1 MQNLCALRFITP
13 SSFTVLLHTRWQL
26 KQLFSRCMLSNWYE
40 YRCQNTPAYTPN
52 TSTNTLPILWLQT
65 RCWFNTQLTQ
75 KQNATSIKIEIN
87 LKVSAMESVCNLLFF
102 DPLLSSLAD
111 GLACIWHGK
120 ALNLDYIFL
129 RDFSFRI
136 TGTRARW
143 MTLRKEQLPSG
154 WNTRW

>member
-1 MQNLCALRFITP
+1 
-13 SSFTVLLHTRWQL
+13 
-26 KQLFSRCMLSNWYE
+26 MLSNWYE

-102 DPLLSSLAD
+102 DPFLSSLAD

-129 RDFSFRI
+129 RDFFLELQALGQDGWHLGKSNCRAGGIPDDRVDEFFHVKFMRI
-136 TGTRARW
+136 G
-143 MTLRKEQLPSG
+143 RKPGRIQVTSE
-154 WNTRW
+154 